1 MPHLLRISAVLT
13 LPLLASLLAVAPAGA
28 QEPGAFDLGS
38 KPEAP
43 TSELGAGVSPSEP
56 KAPTAP
62 TCKKKVSKQV
72 MSGGVVKTVMV
83 DNGTCLKEWA
93 AYFEAFGGWPPGGDA
108 ASPTLGT
115 MKWIPGG
122 TFTMG
127 SPASE
132 AGRESDEVQHEVTL
146 TQGFWLM
153 EHEVTQGEWEAV
165 MGSNPSG
172 FSSCGPT
179 CPVEQVNWNDAVEFA
194 KRASARDGVAYR
206 LPTESEW
213 EYAARGGKEAVYA
226 GSNEAT
232 SVGWIDTNSG
242 AKTHTVCQKPRNGSG
257 LCDLT
262 GNVYEW
268 VSDWEG
274 AYPSGSVTDPT
285 GASSGSLRVFR
296 GGSWGLSARYARVA
310 YRDGGGPA
318 LRYHGLGFR
327 LARTSP

>member
-83 DNGTCLKEWA
+83 DNGTCLKEWE
-93 AYFEAFGGWPPGGDA
+93 AYSEAFGGWPPGGDA

-115 MKWIPGG
+115 MKWIPAG

-132 AGRESDEVQHEVTL
+132 AGRDRYESQYETTL
-146 TQGFWLM
+146 TRGFWLM
-153 EHEVTQGEWEAV
+153 EHEVTQGEWQAV
-165 MGSNPSG
+165 MRSNPSS
-172 FSSCGPT
+172 FPSCGPT
-179 CPVEQVNWNDAVEFA
+179 CPVEKVSWHEAVWFA
-194 KRASARDGVAYR
+194 KLASARDGVAYR
-206 LPTESEW
+206 LPTDSEW
-213 EYAARGGKEAVYA
+213 EIAARGGQSYVYA
-226 GSNEAT
+226 GSNKAT
-232 SVGWIDTNSG
+232 SVGWIWDNSG
-242 AKTHTVCQKPRNGSG
+242 STTHAVCQKARNGYG
-257 LCDLT
+257 LCDMT
-262 GNVYEW
+262 GNVQEW
-268 VSDWEG
+268 ITWNGISE
-274 AYPSGSVTDPT
+274 YR
-285 GASSGSLRVFR
+285 RVR
-296 GGSWGLSARYARVA
+296 GGSWSGALWNTRVA
-310 YRDGGGPA
+310 YGNSGGPQSKQDD
-318 LRYHGLGFR
+318 LGFR

>member
-13 LPLLASLLAVAPAGA
+13 LPLLASLLAVAHAEDPAPA
-28 QEPGAFDLGS
+28 T
-38 KPEAP
+38 AP
-43 TSELGAGVSPSEP
+43 TPPA
-56 KAPTAP
+56 AP

-93 AYFEAFGGWPPGGDA
+93 AYSEAFGGWPPGVA
-108 ASPTLGT
+108 VASPTLGP
-115 MKWIPGG
+115 MKWIPAG

-132 AGRESDEVQHEVTL
+132 AGREFDEVQHEVTL

-153 EHEVTQGEWEAV
+153 EHEVTQAEWQAV

-172 FSSCGPT
+172 ISSCGPT
-179 CPVEQVNWNDAVEFA
+179 CPVEQVNWDDAVEFA

-213 EYAARGGKEAVYA
+213 EYAARGGQSYVYA

-232 SVGWIDTNSG
+232 SVGWLVENSG
-242 AKTHTVCQKPRNGSG
+242 RKTHMVCQKGRNGYG
-257 LCDLT
+257 LCDMT
-262 GNVYEW
+262 GNVLEW
-268 VSDWEG
+268 TSDWSG
-274 AYPSGSVTDPT
+274 AYPSGSVSDPA
-285 GASSGSLRVFR
+285 GASSGSGRVGR
-296 GGSWGLSARYARVA
+296 GGSWRRSARGARL
-310 YRDGGGPA
+310 A
-318 LRYHGLGFR
+318 LRIWRVPASRADDLGFR